1 MGIPG
6 FNKSGFKLSWNGFD
20 WTKIEVNNFELPTC
34 ALCLQ
39 SKEIQLGSI
48 YCCECEEDMK

>member
-6 FNKSGFKLSWNGFD
+6 FIASWDGFD
-20 WTKIEVNNFELPTC
+20 WKMVTLDNFELPTC